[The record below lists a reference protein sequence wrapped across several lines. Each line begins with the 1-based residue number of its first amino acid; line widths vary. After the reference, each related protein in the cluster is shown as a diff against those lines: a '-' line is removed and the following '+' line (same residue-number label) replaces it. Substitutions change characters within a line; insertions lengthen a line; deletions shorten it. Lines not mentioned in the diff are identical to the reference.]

1 MDPKRVSSFMRM
13 VDRTAASHILRS
25 THSHAAASPTGK
37 PSRQLSECL
46 HCRFAVAEGDLLTS
60 LNVWEAWQA
69 AGTKARHWAG
79 SHRVNH
85 RALLRAADI
94 HAQLCH
100 HLRCWAGEA

>member
-1 MDPKRVSSFMRM
+1 M
-13 VDRTAASHILRS
+13 TEAALLKQS
-25 THSHAAASPTGK
+25 ASPGVLEPVASQK
-37 PSRQLSECL
+37 GSRIT
-46 HCRFAVAEGDLLTS
+46 HACRFAVAEGDLLTS

-69 AGTKARHWAG
+69 AGTQAKHWAA

-100 HLRCWAGEA
+100 HLRCRPELDLNRS